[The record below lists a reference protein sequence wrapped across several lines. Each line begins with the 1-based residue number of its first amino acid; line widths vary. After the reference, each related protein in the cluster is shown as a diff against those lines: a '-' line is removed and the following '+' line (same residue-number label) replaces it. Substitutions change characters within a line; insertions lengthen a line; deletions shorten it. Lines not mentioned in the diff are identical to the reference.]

1 MKIFLAGENGKKRL
15 IRKLADVNIFSGGET
30 RHWLHDPLLE
40 SEKENATVSCGR
52 VSRKHGE
59 RNQADLYGGIVP
71 EVINESVPCKSTHDS
86 EIPKRATN
94 GDFPIRGGYT

>member
-1 MKIFLAGENGKKRL
+1 MLIYLA
-15 IRKLADVNIFSGGET
+15 GGET

-59 RNQADLYGGIVP
+59 RNQADLYGGYRP
-71 EVINESVPCKSTHDS
+71 
-86 EIPKRATN
+86 
-94 GDFPIRGGYT
+94 RGNK